1 MASTT
6 CWPLVMF
13 PTGGVIAFSVH
24 TSVMSVKLF
33 WSCTGFVSHR
43 TCNCPVFMHLHMS
56 GKALLLGKPFLT
68 KVTSERFY
76 GTVHIHV
83 LGQFCL
89 EMKSFGT
96 LHKRK

>member
-1 MASTT
+1 
-6 CWPLVMF
+6 
-13 PTGGVIAFSVH
+13 
-24 TSVMSVKLF
+24 
-33 WSCTGFVSHR
+33 
-43 TCNCPVFMHLHMS
+43 MHLHMS
-56 GKALLLGKPFLT
+56 GKALVLGEPFLT

-96 LHKRK
+96 LSAKESRCCMFDLMLISGVV